1 MSTENHVTPQ
11 GTYINGKGQV
21 IDILRLLSPQEKAR
35 ILNHINSK
43 NPTMAREL
51 AERCVSFANVEA
63 LGDNE
68 LKIVFSQVDPK
79 LMGVALKGTSV
90 EFQRRCLS
98 IVPRHLAEEAY
109 RLLTTPLKNERE
121 PVMKAQDKILNIA
134 IQLNRLRRINLGN

>member
-1 MSTENHVTPQ
+1 MLYEVITEGAFMSTENHVTPQ

-63 LGDNE
+63 LGDNDVITSYSIHYTKLYEE
-68 LKIVFSQVDPK
+68 L
-79 LMGVALKGTSV
+79 
-90 EFQRRCLS
+90 
-98 IVPRHLAEEAY
+98 
-109 RLLTTPLKNERE
+109 LLFL
-121 PVMKAQDKILNIA
+121 L
-134 IQLNRLRRINLGN
+134 LGH